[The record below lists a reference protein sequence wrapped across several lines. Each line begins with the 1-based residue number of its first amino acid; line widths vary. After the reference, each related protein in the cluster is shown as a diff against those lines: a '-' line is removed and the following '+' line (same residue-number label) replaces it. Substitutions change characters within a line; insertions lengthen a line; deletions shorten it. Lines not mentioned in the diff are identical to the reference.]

1 MSLDNKYILHKN
13 KREKI
18 GYVSKIII
26 YSIMTVLSFL
36 NFSKFLSKI
45 NIFIVFLILFLFFI
59 VWLLLIIIEFSEKAK
74 GKIYKTFFITF
85 FICIIFSSTSQLI
98 SSILN
103 NNNYDNS
110 INENYYL
117 IRVLSYGD
125 ILGLYSFIV
134 GTSLLFFNNFI
145 NAFLFP
151 YSLNRAKFEID
162 IVSNRFSVD
171 VLTYTI
177 YVGALFGLAVYSL
190 CYSKE
195 NEASFFVGINVTHV
209 ALATVGLVTLFWA
222 AKSAKS
228 KSIELDITRSREAGC
243 LFSEGSLFLGAPHND
258 KKYIGLSYLNT
269 IAGQSEGPLQK
280 EAIDLMAD
288 FVLNANDI
296 TTANKP
302 RIRAMEYLSDR
313 LKTDFWDHDIDERI
327 KLSSSELTESNVNYH
342 FSQLNVVYENFNFS
356 NDKKYLRYQPREEK
370 KIIKKNEGIWS
381 RLIAKISCKLTVYR
395 NRKLFVYFEKS
406 LKYVSFGLLSINN
419 NSSLTDDNYRRII
432 AYNNCNFENYSEQN
446 GIEKIILIY
455 ANNCHFKNCKIGI
468 VKGYSKKSETL
479 LNGGQEGEFAPLN
492 NKFEQ
497 CDFSDSDGWNILRPS
512 NRMEGGNAETIA
524 ENSFINC
531 FYYSGHEPKGF
542 VKERDGALL
551 AEITSKEQ
559 FEELI
564 GSSLFMQYA
573 PPDGKR

>member
-18 GYVSKIII
+18 GFVSKIII

-36 NFSKFLSKI
+36 NFSNVLYKI
-45 NIFIVFLILFLFFI
+45 NIFIVLLILLLFFI

-74 GKIYKTFFITF
+74 GKIYKTFFINF
-85 FICIIFSSTSQLI
+85 FICIFFSSTSQLI
-98 SSILN
+98 SSILI
-103 NNNYDNS
+103 NNNYDNR

-134 GTSLLFFNNFI
+134 GTSLLFFNSFI

-151 YSLNRAKFEID
+151 YSLNSAKFEID

-228 KSIELDITRSREAGC
+228 KSIELDITRSREAGR

-280 EAIDLMAD
+280 EAIYLMAD
-288 FVLNANDI
+288 FILNANDA

-313 LKTDFWDHDIDERI
+313 LKTDFLDDDIDQLI
-327 KLSSSELTESNVNYH
+327 KLSSSELTESNANYR
-342 FSQLNVVYENFNFS
+342 FSQLNVIYENFNFS
-356 NDKKYLRYQPREEK
+356 NDKKYLRYLPREEK
-370 KIIKKNEGIWS
+370 KNIKKN
-381 RLIAKISCKLTVYR
+381 
-395 NRKLFVYFEKS
+395 NKS
-406 LKYVSFGLLSINN
+406 MKGL
-419 NSSLTDDNYRRII
+419 I
-432 AYNNCNFENYSEQN
+432 AYNNCNFENFSGQN
-446 GIEKIILIY
+446 GIEKIILVY
-455 ANNCHFKNCKIGI
+455 AQNCSFKKCKIGI
-468 VKGYSKKSETL
+468 VKGYSNKPETL
-479 LNGGQEGEFAPLN
+479 QNVGQQGEFTPLN

-512 NRMEGGNAETIA
+512 KRMEGEIAETIA
-524 ENSFINC
+524 ENTFINC

-551 AEITSKEQ
+551 TEITSKEQ

-564 GSSLFMQYA
+564 GSSSFMYYV
-573 PPDGKR
+573 PPTIKTKLCKFLLKLKNEL